1 MVDPD
6 ENECGESGS
15 CERSKLAGCV
25 ANHLYCKLIEM
36 KILAMERAKP
46 KKKKSHTRLWWS
58 FGHA

>member
-36 KILAMERAKP
+36 EILVMERAKP
-46 KKKKSHTRLWWS
+46 KKKKEKK
-58 FGHA
+58 